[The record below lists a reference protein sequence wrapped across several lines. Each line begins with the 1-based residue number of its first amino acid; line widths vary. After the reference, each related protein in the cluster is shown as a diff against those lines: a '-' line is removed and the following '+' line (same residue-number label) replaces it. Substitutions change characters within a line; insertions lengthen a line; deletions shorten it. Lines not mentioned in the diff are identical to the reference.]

1 MDAATPEPKPAY
13 WHLSQDVRDAIVL
26 LLEFVT
32 IFVYQQTCFPSERN
46 PSDSD
51 SSASEHSEDE
61 EEESHSWDKAKQF
74 TTLLSECATRWS
86 CHVLA
91 LFFLYFFIL
100 AYCLINTS
108 AINIVIVLLVLLD
121 ALSLVTLRTFRQ
133 HTVLHSSP

>member
-32 IFVYQQTCFPSERN
+32 IFVYQQTCFPPERS

-61 EEESHSWDKAKQF
+61 EEENHSWDKAKQF
-74 TTLLSECATRWS
+74 TTLLSEWCGIPAAS
-86 CHVLA
+86 H
-91 LFFLYFFIL
+91 
-100 AYCLINTS
+100 
-108 AINIVIVLLVLLD
+108 
-121 ALSLVTLRTFRQ
+121 
-133 HTVLHSSP
+133 P